1 MSEQVSVPTT
11 TRRPPPSP
19 PPHGSVRASVAW
31 LVGERVATTL
41 VVFAS
46 NILVIR
52 YLGAEGFGHLALFQI
67 FLALLTLG
75 TDLGLRRVFLS
86 LGRARALTLVSA
98 ATWRIKAVLALLLG
112 AALAGAVLGQQAAPD
127 YLLLLGVVLAAPL
140 DVHLYRFEAG
150 LRNGLLARIRVGLAL
165 AMALARVLLC
175 WGGQDLTLIAA
186 TYVAPPVLLNLIV
199 AALGRSSLRER
210 SATAA
215 KLSRARLRTVQRHV
229 LRRALWG
236 FGAVLI
242 LQLGLR
248 ADQLLLGHLAGP
260 QALGWYASAYKFVE
274 QIGMLAMM
282 LNGILLPALSRRGE
296 AETRALLQSIYF
308 ATLVASLLAAAV
320 LGGAAGLIVDT
331 AYGPAFAPA
340 GEVLAILALA
350 IPGITLSLT
359 GTLYYSLTGADA
371 QLMLRA
377 AAGLAIALAA
387 SLLLIPRYGA
397 VGAAWAVVISQTL
410 LAFGVDAMTPATR
423 ANNALKWQA
432 LAGLFS
438 PENYRRLASQARR
451 PRAAIEEV
459 KA

>member
-1 MSEQVSVPTT
+1 
-11 TRRPPPSP
+11 
-19 PPHGSVRASVAW
+19 
-31 LVGERVATTL
+31 
-41 VVFAS
+41 VV
-46 NILVIR
+46 
-52 YLGAEGFGHLALFQI
+52 
-67 FLALLTLG
+67 
-75 TDLGLRRVFLS
+75 LGLEVP
-86 LGRARALTLVSA
+86 
-98 ATWRIKAVLALLLG
+98 
-112 AALAGAVLGQQAAPD
+112 PD

-140 DVHLYRFEAG
+140 DIFLYRFEAD

-199 AALGRSSLRER
+199 AGLGRTLLRER
-210 SATAA
+210 SGTPA
-215 KLSRARLRTVQRHV
+215 KLPGARLRAVQRHI

-248 ADQLLLGHLAGP
+248 LDQLLLAHLVGP
-260 QALGWYASAYKFVE
+260 RELGWYASAWKFLE
-274 QIGMLAMM
+274 QVTILATMA
-282 LNGILLPALSRRGE
+282 NGILLPALSRRSQ

-331 AYGPAFAPA
+331 AYGPAFGPA

-410 LAFGVDAMTPATR
+410 LAFGVDGLSRATR
-423 ANNALKWQA
+423 ANNVMKWQA

-438 PENYRRLASQARR
+438 PENYRRLVSQARR